1 MKIIKNDVAYV
12 QKNDIARL
20 MHSCSMIPASL
31 FDGLFSKGCF
41 IVTDEN
47 RYDFLEF
54 RDEDDIDFF
63 RCVDWIVDYDELKKM
78 SDDQIV
84 ELGNEIVHEQNKIAE
99 SYNFM
104 TEFERKKNQNLIQ
117 KYDCL
122 EHKLNSLTCFVLFR
136 RGDISMKLPEEICE
150 NNVLSDKVEEKKGVK
165 KLFKSIFNKRR
176 NV

>member
-63 RCVDWIVDYDELKKM
+63 RCVDWIVEFCNLQSYDL
-78 SDDQIV
+78 D
-84 ELGNEIVHEQNKIAE
+84 N
-99 SYNFM
+99 
-104 TEFERKKNQNLIQ
+104 
-117 KYDCL
+117 
-122 EHKLNSLTCFVLFR
+122 
-136 RGDISMKLPEEICE
+136 
-150 NNVLSDKVEEKKGVK
+150 EKKLIK
-165 KLFKSIFNKRR
+165 P
-176 NV
+176 